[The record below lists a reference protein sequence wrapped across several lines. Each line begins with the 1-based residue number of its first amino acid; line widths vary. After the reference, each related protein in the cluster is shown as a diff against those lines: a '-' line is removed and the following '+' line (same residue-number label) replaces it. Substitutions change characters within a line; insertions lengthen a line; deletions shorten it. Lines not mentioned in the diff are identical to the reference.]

1 MTSVLRSLLN
11 TLGVPP
17 RTAQRVRTGCPAP
30 GRRCRIYRRISILTQ
45 DNDGMQKPVAAPFGD
60 REERSRAVHEPDKK
74 GDSPHFPE
82 MGTVPFVSGAGG
94 QRVPVRGPAGPVG
107 CQRDCGHLPEKLV
120 ER

>member
-45 DNDGMQKPVAAPFGD
+45 DNDGMQKAVETPFGD
-60 REERSRAVHEPDKK
+60 REQRPRAVQQPDEK
-74 GDSPHFPE
+74 GDRPRFGG
-82 MGTVPFVSGAGG
+82 MGTAPFTGG
-94 QRVPVRGPAGPVG
+94 CG
-107 CQRDCGHLPEKLV
+107 CQGV
-120 ER
+120 AV